1 MPWRV
6 AVVLAL
12 CRTYGLTAFLA
23 AGIFYFGFHM
33 LTGERGLLSARQR
46 HLTLAEKSQELSQL
60 RRERIDL
67 ETRARLLSDSS
78 LSADLLEERA
88 RSLLGYVG
96 PRDYVIRIPHQ
107 AG

>member
-1 MPWRV
+1 
-6 AVVLAL
+6 
-12 CRTYGLTAFLA
+12 LA

-46 HLTLAEKSQELSQL
+46 QLTLAERSQELAQL
-60 RRERIDL
+60 RRARTDL
-67 ETRARLLSDSS
+67 ETRARLLSDTS

-96 PRDYVIRIPHQ
+96 PRDYVIRVQHQ